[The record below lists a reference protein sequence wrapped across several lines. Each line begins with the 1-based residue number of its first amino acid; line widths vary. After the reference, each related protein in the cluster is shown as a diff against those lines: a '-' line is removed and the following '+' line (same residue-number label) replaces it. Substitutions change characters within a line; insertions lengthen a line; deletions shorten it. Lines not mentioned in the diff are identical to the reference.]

1 MKLKLFTLSLIIPL
15 LLPGCVENIISIS
28 IHPDGKSYFKFHS
41 RGDSLDIFDNDFT
54 HPTKTLYN
62 RPQKELKEEGS
73 NNWFQTTEVFLDDSM
88 HIFQI
93 AGTPSLGYRYD
104 NHILVSFF
112 KKEYDFRMVFDGR
125 KVKSEYPNLFFTMMN
140 AQSLD
145 SAGWA
150 PEAFTILMKKG
161 LEDLREDGII
171 ENNRLYNERLVNHV
185 KNTFAKVED
194 EYVMEIIR
202 EDKETVISE
211 LLKPFKLDQEFPKI
225 LSDAMEPHEDKLKGT
240 LKLFDDRFTVKLL
253 MPGQPLNTNAT
264 EIINDTL
271 IWNFGIDSLLDEGYT
286 LQANSIIYNFLPFQK
301 LILTIITLLLFI
313 FLLIRKFFYD

>member
-1 MKLKLFTLSLIIPL
+1 MRLKLFTLPLIIPL

-62 RPQKELKEEGS
+62 RPQRELKEESS

-88 HIFQI
+88 HIFQK
-93 AGTPSLGYRYD
+93 AGTPSLGYRYE

-125 KVKSEYPNLFFTMMN
+125 KVKSEYPNLFFTIMN
-140 AQSLD
+140 SQSLD

-161 LEDLREDGII
+161 LEDLRVDGII
-171 ENNRLYNERLVNHV
+171 ENDYIYNDRLVNHV
-185 KNTFAKVED
+185 KNTFAKLED
-194 EYVMEIIR
+194 EDVMEFIR
-202 EDKETVISE
+202 GNKETMISE
-211 LLKPFKLDQEFPKI
+211 LLKPFKIDQEFPKI
-225 LSDAMEPHEDKLKGT
+225 LSDAMEPHEEKLKGN

-313 FLLIRKFFYD
+313 FLLIRKFPYD

>member
-1 MKLKLFTLSLIIPL
+1 MRLKLFTLSLIIPL

-54 HPTKTLYN
+54 HPIKTLHN
-62 RPQKELKEEGS
+62 RPQRELKEESS
-73 NNWFQTTEVFLDDSM
+73 NNWFQSTEVFLDDSM
-88 HIFQI
+88 HIFQK
-93 AGTPSLGYRYD
+93 AGTPSLGYRYE

-125 KVKSEYPNLFFTMMN
+125 KVKSEYPNLFFTIMN
-140 AQSLD
+140 SQSLD

-161 LEDLREDGII
+161 LEDLRVDGII
-171 ENNRLYNERLVNHV
+171 ENDYIYNDRLVNHV
-185 KNTFAKVED
+185 KNTFAKLED
-194 EYVMEIIR
+194 EDVMEFIR
-202 EDKETVISE
+202 GNKETMISE
-211 LLKPFKLDQEFPKI
+211 LLKPFKIDQEFPKI
-225 LSDAMEPHEDKLKGT
+225 LSDAMEPHEEKLKGT

>member
-1 MKLKLFTLSLIIPL
+1 MRLKLFTLSLIIPL

-62 RPQKELKEEGS
+62 KPQKELKEEGS

-171 ENNRLYNERLVNHV
+171 ENDYIYSERLVNHV
-185 KNTFAKVED
+185 KNTFAKLED
-194 EYVMEIIR
+194 EDVMEFIR
-202 EDKETVISE
+202 GNKETMISE
-211 LLKPFKLDQEFPKI
+211 LLKPFKIDQEFPKI
-225 LSDAMEPHEDKLKGT
+225 LSDAMEPHEEKLKGN

-301 LILTIITLLLFI
+301 LILTIITLLLFT
-313 FLLIRKFFYD
+313 FLMIRKFFYD

>member
-1 MKLKLFTLSLIIPL
+1 MRLRLFTLSLVPL

-62 RPQKELKEEGS
+62 RPQRELQEENS
-73 NNWFQTTEVFLDDSM
+73 NNWFQTTEVFLDDSV

-93 AGTPSLGYRYD
+93 AGTPSLGYRYE

-125 KVKSEYPNLFFTMMN
+125 KVKSEYPNLFFTIMN
-140 AQSLD
+140 SQSLD

-161 LEDLREDGII
+161 LEDLRVDGII
-171 ENNRLYNERLVNHV
+171 ENDYIYNDRLVNHV
-185 KNTFAKVED
+185 KNTFAKLED
-194 EYVMEIIR
+194 EDVMEFIR
-202 EDKETVISE
+202 GNKETMISE
-211 LLKPFKLDQEFPKI
+211 LLKPFKIDQEFPKI
-225 LSDAMEPHEDKLKGT
+225 LSDAMEPHEENLKGT

-313 FLLIRKFFYD
+313 FLLIRTFFL

>member
-1 MKLKLFTLSLIIPL
+1 MRLKLFTLSLIIPL

-62 RPQKELKEEGS
+62 RPQRELKEESS
-73 NNWFQTTEVFLDDSM
+73 NNWFQTTEVLIDDSM
-88 HIFQI
+88 HVFQK
-93 AGTPSLGYRYD
+93 AGTPSLGYRYE
-104 NHILVSFF
+104 NHILVFFF
-112 KKEYDFRMVFDGR
+112 KKEYDFRMVFDGL

-140 AQSLD
+140 SQSLD

-161 LEDLREDGII
+161 LDDLREDAII
-171 ENNRLYNERLVNHV
+171 ESDYIYNDRLVNHV
-185 KNTFAKVED
+185 KNTFAKLED
-194 EYVMEIIR
+194 EDVMEFIR
-202 EDKETVISE
+202 GNKETMISE
-211 LLKPFKLDQEFPKI
+211 LLKPFKIDQEFPKI
-225 LSDAMEPHEDKLKGT
+225 LSDAMEPHEEKLKGT

-301 LILTIITLLLFI
+301 LILTIITLLLFT
-313 FLLIRKFFYD
+313 FLMIRKFFYD

>member
-54 HPTKTLYN
+54 HPTRTLYS

-73 NNWFQTTEVFLDDSM
+73 NNWFQTTEVFLDDSL

-171 ENNRLYNERLVNHV
+171 ENDYIYSERLVNHV
-185 KNTFAKVED
+185 KNTFAKLED
-194 EYVMEIIR
+194 EDVMEFIR
-202 EDKETVISE
+202 GNKETMISE
-211 LLKPFKLDQEFPKI
+211 LLKPFKIDQEFPKI
-225 LSDAMEPHEDKLKGT
+225 LSDAMEPHEENLKGT

-253 MPGQPLNTNAT
+253 IPGQPLNTNAT

-271 IWNFGIDSLLDEGYT
+271 IWNFGIDSLLDDDYI

-313 FLLIRKFFYD
+313 FLLIRKFFL

>member
-1 MKLKLFTLSLIIPL
+1 MRLKLFTLSLIIPL

-62 RPQKELKEEGS
+62 KPQKELREEGS

-93 AGTPSLGYRYD
+93 AGTPSLGYRYE

-125 KVKSEYPNLFFTMMN
+125 KVKSEYPNLFFTIMN
-140 AQSLD
+140 SQSLD

-171 ENNRLYNERLVNHV
+171 ENDYIYNERLVNHV
-185 KNTFAKVED
+185 KNTFAKLED
-194 EYVMEIIR
+194 EDVMEFIR
-202 EDKETVISE
+202 GNKETMISE
-211 LLKPFKLDQEFPKI
+211 LLKPFKIDQEFPKI
-225 LSDAMEPHEDKLKGT
+225 LSDAMEPHEEKLKGT

>member
-1 MKLKLFTLSLIIPL
+1 MRLKLFTLSLIIPL

-62 RPQKELKEEGS
+62 RPQRELKEES
-73 NNWFQTTEVFLDDSM
+73 LNNWFQTTEVFLDDSM

-171 ENNRLYNERLVNHV
+171 ENDYIYNERLVNHV
-185 KNTFAKVED
+185 KNTFAKLED
-194 EYVMEIIR
+194 EDVMGFIR
-202 EDKETVISE
+202 GNKETMISE
-211 LLKPFKLDQEFPKI
+211 LLKPFKLDQELPKI
-225 LSDAMEPHEDKLKGT
+225 LSDAMEPHEEDLKGT

-301 LILTIITLLLFI
+301 LILTIITLLLFM
-313 FLLIRKFFYD
+313 FLLVRTFFYD

>member
-1 MKLKLFTLSLIIPL
+1 MRLKLFTLSLIIPL

-171 ENNRLYNERLVNHV
+171 ENDYIYNERLVNHV
-185 KNTFAKVED
+185 KNTFAKLED
-194 EYVMEIIR
+194 EDVMEFIR
-202 EDKETVISE
+202 GNKETMISE
-211 LLKPFKLDQEFPKI
+211 LLKPFKIDQEFPKI
-225 LSDAMEPHEDKLKGT
+225 LSDAMEPHEENLKGT

-253 MPGQPLNTNAT
+253 IPGQPLNTNAT

-271 IWNFGIDSLLDEGYT
+271 IWNFGIDSLLNEDYT

-301 LILTIITLLLFI
+301 LILTIITLLLFT
-313 FLLIRKFFYD
+313 FLMIRKFFYD

>member
-1 MKLKLFTLSLIIPL
+1 MRLKLFTLSLIIPL
-15 LLPGCVENIISIS
+15 LLPGCVENIISINM
-28 IHPDGKSYFKFHS
+28 HPDGKSYFKFHS

-62 RPQKELKEEGS
+62 RPQRELKEESS

-171 ENNRLYNERLVNHV
+171 ENDYIYNERLVNHV
-185 KNTFAKVED
+185 KNTFAKLED
-194 EYVMEIIR
+194 EDVMEFIR
-202 EDKETVISE
+202 GNKETMISE
-211 LLKPFKLDQEFPKI
+211 LLKPFKIDQEFPKI
-225 LSDAMEPHEDKLKGT
+225 LSDAMEPHEENLKGT

-253 MPGQPLNTNAT
+253 IPGQPLNTNAT

-271 IWNFGIDSLLDEGYT
+271 IWNFGIDSLLGEDYT
-286 LQANSIIYNFLPFQK
+286 LRANSIIYNFLPFQK
-301 LILTIITLLLFI
+301 LILSIITLLLFI
-313 FLLIRKFFYD
+313 FLLIRKFFL

>member
-1 MKLKLFTLSLIIPL
+1 MRLKLFTLSLIIPL

-62 RPQKELKEEGS
+62 RPQRELKEES
-73 NNWFQTTEVFLDDSM
+73 LNNWFQTTEVFLDDSM

-171 ENNRLYNERLVNHV
+171 ENDYIYNERLVNHV
-185 KNTFAKVED
+185 KNTFAKLED
-194 EYVMEIIR
+194 EDVMEFIR
-202 EDKETVISE
+202 GNKETMISE
-211 LLKPFKLDQEFPKI
+211 LLKPFKIDQEFPKI
-225 LSDAMEPHEDKLKGT
+225 LSDAMEPHEENLKGT

-271 IWNFGIDSLLDEGYT
+271 IWNFGIDSLLNEDYT

-313 FLLIRKFFYD
+313 FLLIRKFFL

>member
-1 MKLKLFTLSLIIPL
+1 MGLKLFTLSLIVPL
-15 LLPGCVENIISIS
+15 LLPVCVENIISIS

-62 RPQKELKEEGS
+62 RPQRELKEESS

-104 NHILVSFF
+104 NYILVSFF

-125 KVKSEYPNLFFTMMN
+125 KVKSEYPNLFFTIMN
-140 AQSLD
+140 SQSLD

-161 LEDLREDGII
+161 LEDLRVDGII
-171 ENNRLYNERLVNHV
+171 ENDYIYNDRLVNHV
-185 KNTFAKVED
+185 KNTFAKLED
-194 EYVMEIIR
+194 EDVMEFIR
-202 EDKETVISE
+202 GNKETMISE
-211 LLKPFKLDQEFPKI
+211 LLKPFKIDQEFPKI
-225 LSDAMEPHEDKLKGT
+225 LSDAMEPHEEDLKGT

-301 LILTIITLLLFI
+301 LILTIITLLLFT
-313 FLLIRKFFYD
+313 FLMIRKFFYD

>member
-1 MKLKLFTLSLIIPL
+1 MRLKLFTLSLIIPL

-62 RPQKELKEEGS
+62 RPQRELKEES
-73 NNWFQTTEVFLDDSM
+73 LNNWFQTTEVFLDDSM

-125 KVKSEYPNLFFTMMN
+125 KVKSEYPNLFFTIMN
-140 AQSLD
+140 SQSLD

-161 LEDLREDGII
+161 LEDLRVDGII
-171 ENNRLYNERLVNHV
+171 ENDYIYNDRLVNHV
-185 KNTFAKVED
+185 KNTFAKLED
-194 EYVMEIIR
+194 EDVMEFIR
-202 EDKETVISE
+202 GNKETMISE
-211 LLKPFKLDQEFPKI
+211 LLKPFKIDQEFPKI
-225 LSDAMEPHEDKLKGT
+225 LSDAMEPHEEKLKGN

-271 IWNFGIDSLLDEGYT
+271 IWNFGIDSLLDGDFT
-286 LQANSIIYNFLPFQK
+286 LQASSIIYNFLPFQK

-313 FLLIRKFFYD
+313 FLLIRKFFL

>member
-1 MKLKLFTLSLIIPL
+1 MRLKLFTLSLIIPL

-62 RPQKELKEEGS
+62 RPQRELKEESS
-73 NNWFQTTEVFLDDSM
+73 NNWFQTTEVLIDDSM
-88 HIFQI
+88 HVFQK
-93 AGTPSLGYRYD
+93 AGTPSLGYRYE

-125 KVKSEYPNLFFTMMN
+125 KVKSEYPNLFFTIMN
-140 AQSLD
+140 SQSLD

-161 LEDLREDGII
+161 LEDLRVDGII
-171 ENNRLYNERLVNHV
+171 ENDYIYNDRLVNHV
-185 KNTFAKVED
+185 KNTFAKLED
-194 EYVMEIIR
+194 EDVMEFIR
-202 EDKETVISE
+202 GNKETMISE
-211 LLKPFKLDQEFPKI
+211 LLKPFKIDQEFPKI
-225 LSDAMEPHEDKLKGT
+225 LSDAMEPHEEKLKGT

-301 LILTIITLLLFI
+301 LILTIITLLLFT
-313 FLLIRKFFYD
+313 FLMIRKFFYD

>member
-1 MKLKLFTLSLIIPL
+1 MRLKLFTLSLIVPL

-28 IHPDGKSYFKFHS
+28 IHPDRNSYFKFHS

-54 HPTKTLYN
+54 HPIKTLYN
-62 RPQKELKEEGS
+62 RPQRELKEENS
-73 NNWFQTTEVFLDDSM
+73 NNWFQTTEVFLDDSV
-88 HIFQI
+88 HIFQT
-93 AGTPSLGYRYD
+93 AGTPSLGYKYE
-104 NHILVSFF
+104 NHALVSFF

-125 KVKSEYPNLFFTMMN
+125 RAKSEYPNLFFTMTN
-140 AQSLD
+140 SQSLD

-150 PEAFTILMKKG
+150 PEAFTTLMKKG
-161 LEDLREDGII
+161 LENLREDALI
-171 ENNRLYNERLVNHV
+171 EYDRLYNDRMVNHV

-194 EYVMEIIR
+194 EDVMEFIR
-202 EDKETVISE
+202 GNKETVISE
-211 LLKPFKLDQEFPKI
+211 LLKPFKIDQEFPKM
-225 LSDAMEPHEDKLKGT
+225 LSDAMEPHEEKLKGT
-240 LKLFDDRFTVKLL
+240 LKLFDDRFTIKLL

-271 IWNFGIDSLLDEGYT
+271 IWDFGIDSLLDGDYT

>member
-1 MKLKLFTLSLIIPL
+1 MRLKLFTLSLIIPL

-62 RPQKELKEEGS
+62 RPQRELKEES
-73 NNWFQTTEVFLDDSM
+73 LNNWFQTTEVFLDDSM

-125 KVKSEYPNLFFTMMN
+125 KVKSEYPNLFFTIMN
-140 AQSLD
+140 SQSLD

-161 LEDLREDGII
+161 LEDLRVDGII
-171 ENNRLYNERLVNHV
+171 ENDYIYNDRLVNHV
-185 KNTFAKVED
+185 KNTFAKLED
-194 EYVMEIIR
+194 EDVMEFIR
-202 EDKETVISE
+202 GNKETMISE
-211 LLKPFKLDQEFPKI
+211 LLKPFKIDQEFPKI
-225 LSDAMEPHEDKLKGT
+225 LSDAMEPHEEDLKGT

-271 IWNFGIDSLLDEGYT
+271 IWNFGIDSLLDGDFT
-286 LQANSIIYNFLPFQK
+286 LQASSIIYNFLPFQK

-313 FLLIRKFFYD
+313 FLLIRKFFL

>member
-1 MKLKLFTLSLIIPL
+1 MKLKLFNLSLIIPL

-62 RPQKELKEEGS
+62 RPQRELKEESS

-104 NHILVSFF
+104 NYILVSFF

-125 KVKSEYPNLFFTMMN
+125 KVKSEYPNLFFTIMN
-140 AQSLD
+140 SQSLD

-161 LEDLREDGII
+161 LEDLRVDGII
-171 ENNRLYNERLVNHV
+171 ENDYIYNDRLVNHV
-185 KNTFAKVED
+185 KNTFAKLED
-194 EYVMEIIR
+194 EDVMEFIR
-202 EDKETVISE
+202 GNKETMISE
-211 LLKPFKLDQEFPKI
+211 LLKPFKIDQEFPKI
-225 LSDAMEPHEDKLKGT
+225 LSDAMEPHEEDLKGT
-240 LKLFDDRFTVKLL
+240 LKLFDDRFTIKLS

-271 IWNFGIDSLLDEGYT
+271 IWNFGIDSLLDEDYT

>member
-1 MKLKLFTLSLIIPL
+1 MRLKLFTLSLIVPL
-15 LLPGCVENIISIS
+15 LLPGCVENIISIN
-28 IHPDGKSYFKFHS
+28 IHPDGRSYFKFHS

-54 HPTKTLYN
+54 HPIKTLYN
-62 RPQKELKEEGS
+62 RPQRELREENS
-73 NNWFQTTEVFLDDSM
+73 NNWFQTTEMFLDDSM
-88 HIFQI
+88 HIFQTT
-93 AGTPSLGYRYD
+93 GTPSLGYRYE
-104 NHILVSFF
+104 NHVLVSFF
-112 KKEYDFRMVFDGR
+112 KTEYDFRMVFDGR

-140 AQSLD
+140 TQSLD

-150 PEAFTILMKKG
+150 PEAFTTLIKKG
-161 LEDLREDGII
+161 LEDLRQDAII
-171 ENNRLYNERLVNHV
+171 ENDRLYNDRLVNHV

-194 EYVMEIIR
+194 EDVMAFIR
-202 EDKETVISE
+202 GNKETVISE

-225 LSDAMEPHEDKLKGT
+225 LSDAMEPHEKNLKGT

-271 IWNFGIDSLLDEGYT
+271 IWNFGIDSLLDEDYT

-301 LILTIITLLLFI
+301 LILSIITLLLFI
-313 FLLIRKFFYD
+313 FLLIKTFFYD